1 MNKVILNIIL
11 IIALMVAG
19 YIIGNKVFDKNEDT
33 IEQIVKTDTLRIYET
48 IIDTV
53 FYSIKDTI
61 IIPADT
67 VFVTEKDTLA
77 NFRWFPN
84 KDYLKGFL
92 DITYSYQRRDFR
104 IINNLEVLERIKTVK
119 ERVTETKLVTGNTF
133 RPIVSAGFYGSKDEG
148 IFKLGFGI
156 LIKNSFEISAEGLS
170 NKMLGINFS
179 YKMNRKEVN

>member
-11 IIALMVAG
+11 IIAIMIAG
-19 YIIGNKVFDKNEDT
+19 YIIGNKINDNKINT
-33 IEQIVKTDTLRIYET
+33 TEQIVKTDTLRIYET

-53 FYSIKDTI
+53 YYSIKDTI

-67 VFVTEKDTLA
+67 VFVTQKDTLA

-92 DITYSYQRRDFR
+92 DVTYSYQRRNFR
-104 IINNLEVLERIKTVK
+104 IINNLEVLERIKTKK
-119 ERVTETKLVTGNTF
+119 ERIIETKLVTGNTF
-133 RPIVSAGFYGSKDEG
+133 RPTVSAGVYGSKDEG
-148 IFKLGFGI
+148 IFKLGFGV

-179 YKMNRKEVN
+179 YKMNRKKVN